1 MPNLRVND
9 LVLVR
14 DDSIRSNRRNYL
26 KAVVIQ
32 VIPDRYNMVRRARI
46 RMSNGT
52 VYLRD
57 IRKLVLLEA
66 AKVFLS

>member
-14 DDSIRSNRRNYL
+14 DDTIRSNRRYYP
-26 KAVVIQ
+26 KAVVIEL
-32 VIPDRYNMVRRARI
+32 IPDRYNVVRRARI
-46 RMSNGT
+46 RMLNGT

-66 AKVFLS
+66 AKLFLS